1 VKRRNSRVSDTQD
14 NQGPLTGV
22 RVIDLTI
29 NVLGPV
35 ATQLLGDMGA
45 EVIKVET
52 PAGDPMRLIGPSK
65 TGMLGP
71 FFQTTNR
78 NKKSVVLDLKRP
90 EPSAALKRLVESADV
105 FVHNMRTAAAGRLG
119 IDYESLKAINP
130 KLIYASATGYRKGG
144 SKDGRPA
151 YDDVIQGE
159 SGMVN
164 LIDRTNGEA
173 RFVPM
178 PISDKFCGHALA
190 SAIGMALFRRER
202 AGVGQEVHVPML
214 ETMLSFNLTT
224 HLWRGTQGDKTDL
237 GYPRALSPYRIPYKT
252 QDGMVC
258 VLAHTDDQWH
268 RLLRGVGR
276 ADLIE
281 DPRFTRLA
289 ERAENIA
296 ALQSHLA
303 DALATFTTAEA
314 FRVLDEAD
322 MPNGPVAV
330 LEEMMDDPYL
340 VETGFFP
347 TIEDRHEG
355 TLHTTAIPVDFSES
369 PGQLRNMAPGLGEHT
384 ADILAGAGLSEA
396 EIQRVASPGEKAN

>member
-1 VKRRNSRVSDTQD
+1 MSDTPD

-52 PAGDPMRLIGPSK
+52 PAGDPMRRIGPSR

-78 NKKSVVLDLKRP
+78 NKKSMILDLKRP
-90 EPSAALKRLVESADV
+90 EPSAALRRLVETADV
-105 FVHNMRTAAAGRLG
+105 FVHNMRTAAAERLG

-144 SKDGRPA
+144 AKDGRPA

-202 AGVGQEVHVPML
+202 SGVGQEIHVPML

-268 RLLRGVGR
+268 RLLRAIGR
-276 ADLIE
+276 GDLID
-281 DPRFTRLA
+281 DPRFTYLA
-289 ERAENIA
+289 QRAENIA
-296 ALQSHLA
+296 TLQSHLA
-303 DALATFTTAEA
+303 DALATFTTVEA
-314 FRVLDEAD
+314 FRLLDEAD
-322 MPNGPVAV
+322 LPNGPVAV
-330 LEEMMDDPYL
+330 LEEMMDDRYL

-347 TIEDRHEG
+347 TIEDPREG

-369 PGQLRNMAPGLGEHT
+369 PGVLRNMAPVLGEHT
-384 ADILAGAGLSEA
+384 VEILGDAGLSEA
-396 EIQRVASPGEKAN
+396 EIALVADAPATAS

>member
-1 VKRRNSRVSDTQD
+1 VSDSSD

-65 TGMLGP
+65 TGLLGP

-90 EPSAALKRLVESADV
+90 EPSAALRRLVESADV

-119 IDYESLKAINP
+119 IDYDSLKAVNP

-159 SGMVN
+159 SGMVG
-164 LIDRTNGEA
+164 LIERTNGEA

-178 PISDKFCGHALA
+178 PISDKFCGHTLA
-190 SAIGMALFRRER
+190 SAIAMALFRRER
-202 AGVGQEVHVPML
+202 SGIGQEVHVPML

-224 HLWRGTQGDKTDL
+224 HLWRGTQGDKADL

-252 QDGMVC
+252 KDGMVC

-268 RLLRGVGR
+268 RLLRAVGR
-276 ADLIE
+276 ADLID
-281 DPRFTRLA
+281 DPRFTHLA
-289 ERAENIA
+289 QRADNIA

-303 DALATFTTAEA
+303 DALATFGTEEA
-314 FRVLDEAD
+314 FRLLDEAD
-322 MPNGPVAV
+322 MPNGPVTV
-330 LEEMMDDPYL
+330 LEEMMNDPYL

-347 TIEDRHEG
+347 SIEDRHEG
-355 TLHTTAIPVDFSES
+355 TLHTTAIAVDFSES
-369 PGQLRNMAPGLGEHT
+369 PGKLRNMAPNLGEHT
-384 ADILAGAGLSEA
+384 ARILAEAGLSET
-396 EIQRVASPGEKAN
+396 EIQRVADPDELAK

>member
-1 VKRRNSRVSDTQD
+1 MSDGVK

-71 FFQTTNR
+71 FFQTANR
-78 NKKSVVLDLKRP
+78 NKKSVILDLKRP
-90 EPSAALKRLVESADV
+90 EPSAALKRLVETADV

-119 IDYESLKAINP
+119 IDYYSLKAINP
-130 KLIYASATGYRKGG
+130 KLVYASATGYRKGG

-159 SGMVN
+159 SGMVG
-164 LIDRTNGEA
+164 LIERTNGEA

-202 AGVGQEVHVPML
+202 TGQGQEVHVPML

-224 HLWRGTQGDKTDL
+224 HLWRGTQGDKAGL

-268 RLLRGVGR
+268 RLLRAVDR
-276 ADLIE
+276 ADLID
-281 DPRFTRLA
+281 DPQFTYLA
-289 ERAENIA
+289 QRAENIA
-296 ALQSHLA
+296 TLQSHLA
-303 DALATFTTAEA
+303 DALALLSTKEA
-314 FRVLDEAD
+314 FRRLDEAD
-322 MPNGPVAV
+322 LPNGPVAE
-330 LEEMMDDPYL
+330 LEDMMDDPYL

-347 TIEDRHEG
+347 TIEDPHEG
-355 TLHTTAIPVDFSES
+355 TLHTTAIPVAFSET
-369 PGQLRNMAPGLGEHT
+369 PGTLRNMAPALGANT
-384 ADILAGAGLSEA
+384 AEILGGAGLSQA
-396 EIQRVASPGEKAN
+396 EIASVAGTPTKAG

>member
-1 VKRRNSRVSDTQD
+1 MTDTD

-52 PAGDPMRLIGPSK
+52 PAGDPMRQLGPSK

-90 EPSAALKRLVESADV
+90 EPSAVLRKLVETADV

-119 IDYESLKAINP
+119 IDYDSLKVINP

-159 SGMVN
+159 SGMVD

-202 AGVGQEVHVPML
+202 AGIGQEVHVPML

-224 HLWRGTQGDKTDL
+224 HLWRGTQGDKTGL
-237 GYPRALSPYRIPYKT
+237 GYPRALSPYRVPYKT
-252 QDGMVC
+252 KDGMVC

-268 RLLRGVGR
+268 RLLRAVER
-276 ADLIE
+276 ADLID
-281 DPRFTRLA
+281 DPRFTYLA
-289 ERAENIA
+289 QRADNIA
-296 ALQSHLA
+296 TLQSHLA
-303 DALATFTTAEA
+303 DALATFSTTEA
-314 FRVLDEAD
+314 FRRLDDAD

-330 LEEMMDDPYL
+330 LEDMMDDPYL
-340 VETGFFP
+340 LETGFFP
-347 TIEDRHEG
+347 TIEDAHEG
-355 TLHTTAIPVDFSES
+355 TLHTTAIPVEFSES
-369 PGQLRNMAPGLGEHT
+369 PGTLRNMGPGLGEHT
-384 ADILAGAGLSEA
+384 TEVLFEAGLSEA
-396 EIQRVASPGEKAN
+396 EIEQVALSPDAAK